1 VTTAPPTASKRAR
14 TRQRLIDRGLELIE
28 RQGYDATSVAQI
40 AAAAGVTEMT
50 FFRHFAT
57 KEQLVLEDP
66 YDPFLASGIGG
77 QPRELAPLHRAAAGI
92 RAAWRSLPEPEQP
105 EIRRRVR
112 IAARTPSLRGAMWRS
127 TGNTEAAIVAR
138 LVDDGADPL
147 DARVAASAVLAALVT
162 GLYAWA
168 DGQVDTLGDA
178 IERGLDVVAARHE

>member
-1 VTTAPPTASKRAR
+1 MTIAPTETRRAR
-14 TRQRLIDRGLELIE
+14 TRQRLIEHGLDLIE
-28 RQGYDATSVAQI
+28 RQGYEQTTAAQI

-66 YDPFLASGIGG
+66 YDPFLASGIGA
-77 QPRELAPLHRAAAGI
+77 QPRDLAPLRRAAAGI
-92 RAAWRSLPEPEQP
+92 RAVWRSLPEREEP

-127 TGNTEAAIVAR
+127 TGNTEAAIVER

-168 DGQVDTLGDA
+168 DREVETLGEA
-178 IERGLDVVAARHE
+178 IERALDVVEARHG

>member
-1 VTTAPPTASKRAR
+1 MTTITPTSRAAR
-14 TRQRLIDRGLELIE
+14 TRQRLIDHGLDLIE
-28 RQGYDATSVAQI
+28 RQGYEQTTAAQI

-66 YDPFLASGIGG
+66 YDPFLASGIAG
-77 QPRELAPLHRAAAGI
+77 QPRGLPPLQRAAAGI
-92 RAAWRSLPEPEQP
+92 RAVWRSLPEPEQP

-112 IAARTPSLRGAMWRS
+112 IAARTPALRGAMWRS
-127 TGNTEAAIVAR
+127 TGSTEAAIVSQ
-138 LVDDGADPL
+138 LTDDGADPL

-168 DGQVDTLGDA
+168 DGEVGTLGEA
-178 IERGLDVVAARHE
+178 IERALDVVEARRG